1 MMRYRRSALGFTLI
15 ELMVAIAVL
24 SILLVVAIPSFSDFR
39 QRSALRGAA
48 DQVVSFWGD
57 ARFEALRRDALL
69 RVSFQTNAAGEM
81 CLGSETIT
89 TGALCNCFLATGAGV
104 CNVARYPADQSEWRR
119 VRVAGASTL
128 GGSTAAV
135 GAVIIDPKRGNI
147 TDRNDDGQILLGS
160 PTGGS
165 QDYRLNIA
173 IDRNGRAVICEPSAA
188 PSKISAFT
196 NLRCG
201 S

>member
-1 MMRYRRSALGFTLI
+1 MMQCRRNVSGFTLI
-15 ELMVAIAVL
+15 ELMVSVAVL

-69 RVSFQTNAAGEM
+69 RVSFQTDAAGGM
-81 CLGSETIT
+81 CLGTETVT
-89 TGALCNCFLATGAGV
+89 TGALCNCFAASGAGV
-104 CNVARYPADQSEWRR
+104 CNVARFPADQAEWRR
-119 VRVAGASTL
+119 VRVAGVSTL
-128 GGSTAAV
+128 GGSTAAA
-135 GAVIIDPKRGNI
+135 GAVVIDPKRVSI
-147 TDRNDDGQILLGS
+147 TDRNDDGQILLRS
-160 PTGGS
+160 PDGGA
-165 QDYRLNIA
+165 QDYRLNVA
-173 IDRNGRAVICEPSAA
+173 IDRNGRAVVCEPSAA
-188 PSKISAFT
+188 PSKIPAFT